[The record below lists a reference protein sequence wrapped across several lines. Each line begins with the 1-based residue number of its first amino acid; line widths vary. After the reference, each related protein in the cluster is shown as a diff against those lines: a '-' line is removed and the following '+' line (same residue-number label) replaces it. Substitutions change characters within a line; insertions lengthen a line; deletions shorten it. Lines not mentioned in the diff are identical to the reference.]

1 MYVDDEEPLVAL
13 AVRWLG
19 RLGYKVSG
27 FSDPREA
34 LAAFRATPDGFDA
47 LISDVSMPEVSGL
60 ELVRQVL
67 AIRPG
72 MVIVMSSGYLTPE
85 DRQRALDAGALDV
98 VQKPQSMAD
107 LGRILHRILS
117 ERAGANAG

>member
-34 LAAFRATPDGFDA
+34 LATFRANPDVFDA
-47 LISDVSMPEVSGL
+47 VISDVSMPEVSGL

-67 AIRPG
+67 AIRAD

-98 VQKPQSMAD
+98 VLKPQSMAE

-117 ERAGANAG
+117 ERAGAAPS